1 MARTSP
7 AQLAG
12 RPQLLAFF
20 RKLLDLVSVVQPGP
34 LGDLLG
40 PDFAPDGHP
49 SDVRSRAAVDVRRL
63 GRRAKLL
70 RWQSDRHLHSPGV

>member
-1 MARTSP
+1 MARASP

-20 RKLLDLVSVVQPGP
+20 RKLLDLFNVVEPSP

-40 PDFAPDGHP
+40 PDLAPDCHP
-49 SDVRSRAAVDVRRL
+49 SDVRA
-63 GRRAKLL
+63 
-70 RWQSDRHLHSPGV
+70 